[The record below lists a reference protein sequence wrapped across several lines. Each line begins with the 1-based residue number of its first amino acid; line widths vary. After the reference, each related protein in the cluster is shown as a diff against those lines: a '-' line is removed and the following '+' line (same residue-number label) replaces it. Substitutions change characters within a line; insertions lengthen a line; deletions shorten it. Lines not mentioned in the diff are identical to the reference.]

1 MEGFTVRSWIQ
12 EQATQGRLFFTR
24 EEILKALPDT
34 SKQTVAVGLL
44 RARETRLISIAWQGF
59 YLILPPAYV
68 KQGTIACHHVFGR
81 IDEVFGTFLLC
92 ALLKAAALRSRSSE
106 IPTLCS

>member
-68 KQGTIACHHVFGR
+68 KQGTLPVTMYLDALMKYLERSYCV
-81 IDEVFGTFLLC
+81 
-92 ALLKAAALRSRSSE
+92 ALLNAAALSSA
-106 IPTLCS
+106 TQ